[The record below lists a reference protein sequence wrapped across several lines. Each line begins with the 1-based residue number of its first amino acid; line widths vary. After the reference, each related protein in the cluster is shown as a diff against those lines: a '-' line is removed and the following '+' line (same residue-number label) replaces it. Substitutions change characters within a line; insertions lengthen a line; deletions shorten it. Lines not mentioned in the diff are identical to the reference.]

1 MKTHSLLLAAAGM
14 LAASQVFALNPAG
27 FQVATTGHLV
37 ELCSVP
43 AGDPHYDAA
52 IGFCLV
58 YVDAAMDYHQALTA
72 GEKYKP
78 LACPDIEV
86 TREMLITV
94 FLEWSKSN
102 AEFMNTETPVHGVV
116 RAASAKWPCPAG

>member
-1 MKTHSLLLAAAGM
+1 MMKKHSLLLAVAGM
-14 LAASQVFALNPAG
+14 LAASQVLALNPAG
-27 FQVATTGHLV
+27 FQVNTTGHLV
-37 ELCSVP
+37 ELCSVS

-52 IGFCLV
+52 MGFCLG

-86 TREMLITV
+86 TREILIGV
-94 FLEWSKSN
+94 FLEWSKHN
-102 AEFMNTETPVHGVV
+102 AALMNSERILPRVFSFM
-116 RAASAKWPCPAG
+116 